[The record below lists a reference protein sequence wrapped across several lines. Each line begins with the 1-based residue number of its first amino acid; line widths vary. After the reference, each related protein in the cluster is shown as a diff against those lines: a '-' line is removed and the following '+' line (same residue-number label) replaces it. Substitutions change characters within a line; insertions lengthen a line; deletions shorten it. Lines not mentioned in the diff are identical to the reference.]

1 MNDKNN
7 LIGNSTNKE
16 REAFEATTSP
26 CENLFCEH
34 GVTICK
40 KCNDH
45 KYVAYQCEFKSEEYI
60 YEWTAD
66 EIINMSAEKF
76 VNMIRTASETLPKN
90 HDYNV
95 YKFCK
100 SNSKKCYTNGPLNVI
115 RVNTSTACNI
125 KCKFCDIPS
134 MKPVYPEDKE
144 LYFNILSKIVEN
156 KPHLKYLQLTGD
168 GEPFIYK
175 KETLEFI
182 QTLNTEVCGKLV
194 IFSNCTLLNPED
206 IELMYNFSQVSGVKI
221 QIMCSCSAITP
232 ETYKKVHNNNN
243 FYKVIENIKLIN
255 KYNMLQ
261 NVNFVIT
268 PDNLH
273 ELCMYKQFWNENNII
288 KTSSTVVHDYCW
300 PGATKMVYESAEYK
314 QFIEG

>member
-1 MNDKNN
+1 MNNKCN
-7 LIGNSTNKE
+7 LVGRISDKE

-40 KCNDH
+40 KCNEH

-66 EIINMSAEKF
+66 EIINMPAKEF
-76 VNMIRTASETLPKN
+76 IDLIRKGSESLPKN
-90 HDYNV
+90 HDFKV
-95 YKFCK
+95 YKYCK
-100 SNSKKCYTNGPLNVI
+100 SDGNVCYSNGPLDVI
-115 RVNTSTACNI
+115 RVNTCSACNI

-134 MKPVYPEDKE
+134 MKPVYPEEKE
-144 LYFNILSKIVEN
+144 IYFNIISKIIEV
-156 KPHLKYLQLTGD
+156 KPHLIYLQLTGD
-168 GEPFIYK
+168 GEPFIFK
-175 KETLEFI
+175 KDTLEFMK
-182 QTLNTEVCGKLV
+182 TLTPDVCEKLV

-206 IELMYNFSQVSGVKI
+206 IELMYEYSKMTGVKN

-232 ETYKKVHNNNN
+232 ETYKIMHNNDN
-243 FYKVIENIKLIN
+243 FFKVVENIKLIN
-255 KYNMLQ
+255 KYDMLQ

-273 ELCMYKQFWNENNII
+273 ELCMYKQFWHEQGVL
-288 KTSSTVVHDYCW
+288 KTSSTVVHDYCL
-300 PGATKMVYESAEYK
+300 PGAAKAVYESAEYK
-314 QFIEG
+314 RFIEG